1 MTELS
6 ISGFHIDSN
15 VQFQYKSN
23 PKRNGCMAFKRYQ
36 SYSQATNIE
45 EYLELTKDTKFGKA
59 DLRYD
64 VEHFHLSLVKD
75 GVVLNEQPQPEPQQK
90 STKPTEI
97 EDEFNTDEDTVLNEE
112 FDELE
117 D

>member
-15 VQFQYKSN
+15 IKFNYKSN
-23 PKRNGCMAFKRYQ
+23 PKRNGCMAYKRYEE
-36 SYSQATNIE
+36 YSQANNIDD
-45 EYLELTKDTKFGKA
+45 YLNITKDTKFGKA

-75 GVVLNEQPQPEPQQK
+75 GVILNQPQEQEQEQEHQMK
-90 STKPTEI
+90 EVK
-97 EDEFNTDEDTVLNEE
+97 EDEFIEELDDIDDDFVMTETD
-112 FDELE
+112 
-117 D
+117 